1 MIEGFLCIPLIPW
14 LTIFSFIHRGPY
26 NYRYLKY
33 KNGKELRIRY
43 HSFYSYLLKGIFH
56 FFLGRVELIGPEGD
70 GSEIDKPAVITR
82 FLMQDLTL
90 FPGRNITDA
99 NKTYL
104 RDRNFIS
111 DWKCLIKFLYLG
123 LIVRTYEIEKDK
135 YSLLN
140 VEFSNFTY
148 ADTLDAIKS
157 FAKSKNKNV
166 VNFVNAHCLNV
177 AFENSNYTKV
187 LSKSDLVLPDG
198 MGVQMGCRLQ
208 GYHLKDNVN
217 GTDLFPLLLKLIIEE
232 NLSVYLLGGTQ
243 EVNLGLR
250 ETLRRD
256 YPALRIAGGHHGH
269 FNLQKRNDSILEEI
283 NKSGAEILLVAFGVP
298 AQEFWIYDNL
308 PLLNSNVVMGVGG
321 LFDFYSG
328 KNKRAPQWVRE
339 LGLEWIY
346 RIYQEPK
353 RMWRRYVVGNPKFL
367 YRVIKG
373 LK

>member
-1 MIEGFLCIPLIPW
+1 
-14 LTIFSFIHRGPY
+14 
-26 NYRYLKY
+26 
-33 KNGKELRIRY
+33 
-43 HSFYSYLLKGIFH
+43 
-56 FFLGRVELIGPEGD
+56 
-70 GSEIDKPAVITR
+70 
-82 FLMQDLTL
+82 MQDLTL
-90 FPGRNITDA
+90 FPGRDVVDA

-104 RDRNFIS
+104 RDRSFFS
-111 DWKCLIKFLYLG
+111 DWKYLIKFLYLG
-123 LIVRTYEIEKDK
+123 LIVRTYETEKDK
-135 YSLLN
+135 YALLN

-148 ADTLDAIKS
+148 SETLDTIKS
-157 FAKSKNKNV
+157 FAKSKKKNV

-177 AFENSNYTKV
+177 AFENLKYSEV

-232 NLSVYLLGGTQ
+232 SLSVYLLGGTE
-243 EVNLGLR
+243 EVNIGLT

-256 YPALRIAGGHHGH
+256 YPTLSIAGGHHGH
-269 FNLQKRNDSILEEI
+269 FNLQKRNDSIIEEI
-283 NKSGAEILLVAFGVP
+283 NKSGAEVLLVAFGVP
-298 AQEFWIYDNL
+298 AQEFWINDNL

-328 KNKRAPQWVRE
+328 KNKRAPQWIRE

-367 YRVIKG
+367 YRVIRGHK
-373 LK
+373 